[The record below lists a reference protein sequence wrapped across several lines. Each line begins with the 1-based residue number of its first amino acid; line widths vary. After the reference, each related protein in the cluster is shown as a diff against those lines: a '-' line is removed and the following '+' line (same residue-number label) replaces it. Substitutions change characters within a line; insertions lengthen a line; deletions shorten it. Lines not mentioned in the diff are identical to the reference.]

1 MEISLA
7 KLDRIVTESFPPN
20 ILTRLVALL
29 IGPVISALDVPY
41 RELNNVLK
49 NGLENGPEHDLIHRL
64 P

>member
-7 KLDRIVTESFPPN
+7 KLDRIVTEAFPAN
-20 ILTRLVALL
+20 IQTRLVALL
-29 IGPVISALDVPY
+29 IDAVVSALDVRN